1 MPAATPTTHHPA
13 GAPRANRGEP
23 GLLTFALPGLVIAAA
38 IVQIFIDPAVWPWAL
53 TAALTALSALVA
65 VAAVRAHGRRYRSL
79 FDRVPAGLYRTSPD
93 GHIVA
98 ANPALAEILGFD
110 SPNDVLSAAAHSV
123 YLDPTDRDHWAAE
136 VNQAYGPVSADLRM
150 LRRDGQP
157 IWVRDHVIPVRDRRG
172 RVRYYEGE
180 LEDITEQRMHRERLE
195 AALRARIEL
204 IGTVSH
210 ELRTPLT
217 AIVGYSRLLA
227 DCETLSIEERT
238 EMAGV
243 VGQQAEDMVDIVE
256 DLLTAAQ
263 AEAGTLRVAAGPIDL
278 AEEAHRAV
286 TGMAA
291 RHAGSLMVEVG
302 PTPALGDARRVRQ
315 VIRNLVANAI
325 AHGGYHIKVSTTIEG
340 HSAGVLVADDG
351 PGLSPGDEERVFE
364 AFQRGSHARSGQGS
378 VGLGLTVSRHLARL
392 MGGDLTFAREADMT
406 VFRLVLPARSAPLP
420 TPAPQ
425 ARVPAGAPLG

>member
-1 MPAATPTTHHPA
+1 M
-13 GAPRANRGEP
+13 
-23 GLLTFALPGLVIAAA
+23 
-38 IVQIFIDPAVWPWAL
+38 
-53 TAALTALSALVA
+53 
-65 VAAVRAHGRRYRSL
+65 
-79 FDRVPAGLYRTSPD
+79 
-93 GHIVA
+93 
-98 ANPALAEILGFD
+98 
-110 SPNDVLSAAAHSV
+110 
-123 YLDPTDRDHWAAE
+123 YLDPADRDHWAAE

-195 AALRARIEL
+195 AALRSRIEL

-364 AFQRGSHARSGQGS
+364 AFQRGSRARTGQGS
-378 VGLGLTVSRHLARL
+378 VGLGLTVSRQLARL
-392 MGGDLTFAREADMT
+392 MGGDLTFAREDGMT
-406 VFRLVLPARSAPLP
+406 VFRLALPARPLP
-420 TPAPQ
+420 TPASQPQ
-425 ARVPAGAPLG
+425 VPAGAPTG